1 MEFDF
6 LREYFPPDKWANIV
20 LIVIATLAATQA
32 LKLAA
37 KAFNRMPGDG
47 EVKLL
52 SLVCALVFTY
62 FQWPVSEMVS
72 NIAIAFVAW
81 FLSVGI
87 ATYGL
92 MFLKEFA
99 PKVYRVVN
107 FDRRKFDKGPPKK
120 IKERR
125 R

>member
-6 LREYFPPDKWANIV
+6 LKDYFPPDKWANIV

-81 FLSVGI
+81 FLSVGV

-120 IKERR
+120 TKERR
-125 R
+125 C